1 MWCSMGATDGNPA
14 GSHAVSPV
22 TRTLA
27 VSHRRDRGLTRHPVA
42 STGIPWCPAS
52 APCICHGRPWA
63 SVVFSRGSRWDFAV
77 TRMGANGSSHGIPC
91 VYHEILRGPTAAFHG
106 IPLDFLWNPTGSPVF
121 PPGIPR
127 DPAGFTSMRLP
138 WDFPRLIPRDFALVP
153 TGVLWDPMSSIGIP

>member
-1 MWCSMGATDGNPA
+1 MSREPVGRTSGRSRRLGRSRYVAICLWLKFRSKNNCQVHGIPWEPPWGNMWCSMGATDGNPA

-77 TRMGANGSSHGIPC
+77 TRMGANGSSHGIPPKA
-91 VYHEILRGPTAAFHG
+91 H
-106 IPLDFLWNPTGSPVF
+106 
-121 PPGIPR
+121 
-127 DPAGFTSMRLP
+127 
-138 WDFPRLIPRDFALVP
+138 
-153 TGVLWDPMSSIGIP
+153 